1 MRKKSVLLLLFSV
14 LFSFSCARQEPTEVQ
29 ATLVFTHAT
38 IIDTSGGPNQTDM
51 MVSISGDRIADIKKT
66 GKIRPDKRAQVI
78 DAEDKFLIPGLW
90 DMHVHWRDAR
100 YLPLFIANGVT
111 GVRQMWGSP
120 VHFQWRDEITK
131 GLLLGP
137 RQAIA
142 GIPIDGAEP
151 FYPGTISVGNEN
163 EARQAVRR
171 VKESGA
177 DFIEVD
183 GGLSREAYFAIADES
198 RKLEIPFA
206 GGVPRSIRAAEASEA
221 GQKSIEYL
229 GDISSGILL
238 DCSNMEEEL
247 RKVKEKAGRGFSL
260 RQSRTP
266 SQLEAL
272 RKQQEMILESYDA
285 GKAAALFD
293 LFVKNGT
300 WQCPSLTVK
309 RGLSYLDDKNFTNDP
324 RLKYM
329 PKFIHGITLKAQW
342 DPKSNP
348 FVASNTAEDWAMSKK
363 VFTKKLEIIGPMRRA
378 GVKFIAG
385 TDLANPYCFPGFS
398 LHDEMGLLV
407 EAGLT
412 PTEALQAATYNAA
425 EFLGMKDSLGTVG
438 AGKIADL
445 VLLEANPIED
455 IGNSRR
461 IAAVVAGG
469 KYYSRSSLDEM
480 LAKIEATANL
490 TSIAEPLLK
499 TITEK
504 DVQSAIRQYYEL
516 KAAQP
521 DAYDFGGEELNS
533 LAYKLFQMKKLK
545 EAIEILKL
553 NVDVHPE
560 SFSAYDSVAEAYM
573 INGDKELAIKNFEKS
588 LGLNRFNWNAVEML
602 KKLKEK

>member
-1 MRKKSVLLLLFSV
+1 MRKKFALPLLFST
-14 LFSFSCARQEPTEVQ
+14 LLFFSFARQKPANNQ
-29 ATLVFTHAT
+29 ATLVFTHVT
-38 IIDTSGGPNQTDM
+38 IIDTAGGPNQTDM
-51 MVSISGDRIADIKKT
+51 TVLISRDRITDIKKT
-66 GKIRPDKRAQVI
+66 GKIRPPKGVQVI
-78 DAEDKFLIPGLW
+78 DAEGKFLIPGLW

-142 GIPIDGAEP
+142 GIPIDGAKP
-151 FYPGTISVGNEN
+151 FYPGVISVGNEN

-183 GGLSREAYFAIADES
+183 GGLSREAYFAIVDES
-198 RKLEIPFA
+198 RKLGIPFA

-247 RKVKEKAGRGFSL
+247 RKVKEEAGQGFSV

-272 RKQQEMILESYDA
+272 RKQQEMLLESYDA
-285 GKAAALFD
+285 GKAAALFA

-300 WQCPSLTVK
+300 WQCPTLTVK
-309 RGLSYLDDKNFTNDP
+309 RGLSYLDDQNFTNDP

-329 PKFIHGITLKAQW
+329 AKFMHGTALW
-342 DPKSNP
+342 DLKSNP

-363 VFTKKLEIIGPMRRA
+363 VFAKKLEIVKPMRRA

-407 EAGLT
+407 QAGLT
-412 PTEALQAATYNAA
+412 PMEALQAATYNAA
-425 EFLGMKDSLGTVG
+425 EFLGMKDSLGTVE

-445 VLLEANPIED
+445 VLLEANPLED
-455 IGNSRR
+455 IGNTRK
-461 IAAVVAGG
+461 IAAVVVNG
-469 KYYSRSSLDEM
+469 KYYPKPALDEM
-480 LAKIEATANL
+480 LTKIETIANL

-504 DVQSAIRQYYEL
+504 DVQTAIRQYYEL

-521 DAYDFGGEELNS
+521 DAYDFSEEELNS
-533 LAYKLFQMKKLK
+533 LAFKLFQMKKLK
-545 EAIEILKL
+545 EATEVCRF
-553 NVDVHPE
+553 NVELHPE
-560 SFSAYDSVAEAYM
+560 SFNAYDNLAEAFM
-573 INGDKELAIKNFEKS
+573 ITGDKELAIKNFEKS
-588 LGLNRFNWNAVEML
+588 IGLNRFNWNAAETL
-602 KKLKEK
+602 KKLKKD